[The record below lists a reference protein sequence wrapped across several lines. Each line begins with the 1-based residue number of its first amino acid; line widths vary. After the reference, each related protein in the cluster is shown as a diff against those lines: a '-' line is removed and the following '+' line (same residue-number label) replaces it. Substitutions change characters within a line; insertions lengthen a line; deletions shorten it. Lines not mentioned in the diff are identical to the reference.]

1 MKKWKYLK
9 GCEDDFAGHNTA
21 YLVVKSGSTGEI
33 FYLSIDYA
41 GRIEVIEGCGDV
53 VIAYREPITD
63 EQDLNDCIGAPEADV
78 RRGGFIPNTTSVGD
92 LSPEPSIMG
101 VPLRK
106 INGAETVTYPGIDAI
121 ITEREPVADEDD
133 LNECIGIPV
142 TDFGAVSDVDELI
155 TERGSRYGKFKDGAE
170 IMQELKDVMREVDG
184 WHNLTPSQREA
195 LDMIQHK
202 IGRILNGD
210 PTYDDSWKD
219 IAGYATL
226 IVNELNGEIK

>member
-1 MKKWKYLK
+1 MKKWKYRK
-9 GCEDDFAGHNTA
+9 GCEKDFDGHNSA
-21 YLVVKSGSTGEI
+21 VLVVKSGYTGET
-33 FYLSIDYA
+33 YCLGRYYA
-41 GRIEVIEGCGDV
+41 GRIGEIESLGDI

-63 EQDLNDCIGAPEADV
+63 EQDLNDCIGAPEAD
-78 RRGGFIPNTTSVGD
+78 
-92 LSPEPSIMG
+92 
-101 VPLRK
+101 
-106 INGAETVTYPGIDAI
+106 A
-121 ITEREPVADEDD
+121 TEK
-133 LNECIGIPV
+133 L
-142 TDFGAVSDVDELI
+142 T

>member
-1 MKKWKYLK
+1 MIKGKLVYSGTGGPVRIYKSQSIEHSYDDIQFESMTLKKV
-9 GCEDDFAGHNTA
+9 D
-21 YLVVKSGSTGEI
+21 
-33 FYLSIDYA
+33 A
-41 GRIEVIEGCGDV
+41 GRCARIEGIDKYGYKFFAEYPSWLFV
-53 VIAYREPITD
+53 FEND
-63 EQDLNDCIGAPEADV
+63 EKDLNDCIGAPEAD
-78 RRGGFIPNTTSVGD
+78 
-92 LSPEPSIMG
+92 
-101 VPLRK
+101 
-106 INGAETVTYPGIDAI
+106 A
-121 ITEREPVADEDD
+121 TEQ
-133 LNECIGIPV
+133 
-142 TDFGAVSDVDELI
+142 LI

>member
-1 MKKWKYLK
+1 MITGKLVYSGVGNPARLYRGIGGDFIKQTF
-9 GCEDDFAGHNTA
+9 DDIQFYSVSLN
-21 YLVVKSGSTGEI
+21 STGH
-33 FYLSIDYA
+33 SSA
-41 GRIEVIEGCGDV
+41 TIEGIDKYGYKFF
-53 VIAYREPITD
+53 AEYPSWSFKLAND

-78 RRGGFIPNTTSVGD
+78 KRGGFIPNTTFVGD
-92 LSPEPSIMG
+92 LNPEPSIMG

-106 INGAETVTYPGIDAI
+106 IDGAETVTYPGIDK
-121 ITEREPVADEDD
+121 
-133 LNECIGIPV
+133 
-142 TDFGAVSDVDELI
+142 LI
-155 TERGSRYGKFKDGAE
+155 TERGSRYGKFKDGAK
-170 IMQELKDVMREVDG
+170 IMQELKFVMREVDG

-226 IVNELNGEIK
+226 IVNELNGEVE

>member
-1 MKKWKYLK
+1 MKKWRYLK
-9 GCEDDFAGHNTA
+9 GCEKDFNAHNTA
-21 YLVVKSGSTGEI
+21 SLVVKSGRTGKI
-33 FYLSIDYA
+33 YYLSRYYTDRIGVFENA
-41 GRIEVIEGCGDV
+41 GDS
-53 VIAYREPITD
+53 VIAHRELIAD
-63 EQDLNDCIGAPEADV
+63 EDDLNERIGAPEADV
-78 RRGGFIPNTTSVGD
+78 KQGGFIPNTTFIGD
-92 LSPEPSIMG
+92 LNPEPSING
-101 VPLRK
+101 IPLRK
-106 INGAETVTYPGIDAI
+106 IEAAEIMQSLNDTM
-121 ITEREPVADEDD
+121 RE
-133 LNECIGIPV
+133 
-142 TDFGAVSDVDELI
+142 VDIESLI
-155 TERGSRYGKFKDGAE
+155 TERGSRYGKFNGGAE

>member
-9 GCEDDFAGHNTA
+9 GCENDFAGHNA
-21 YLVVKSGSTGEI
+21 AHLVVKSGRTGEI
-33 FYLSIDYA
+33 FYLSKYYA
-41 GRIEVIEGCGDV
+41 NRIKVIEGCGDI
-53 VIAYREPITD
+53 VIAHREPVAD
-63 EQDLNDCIGAPEADV
+63 KQDLNDCIGSPEVDV
-78 RRGGFIPNTTSVGD
+78 KRGGFIPNNTFVGD
-92 LSPEPSIMG
+92 LNPEPSIMG

-106 INGAETVTYPGIDAI
+106 IDGAETVTYPGVDA
-121 ITEREPVADEDD
+121 
-133 LNECIGIPV
+133 
-142 TDFGAVSDVDELI
+142 LI

>member
-9 GCEDDFAGHNTA
+9 GYEDDFAGHNAA
-21 YLVVKSGSTGEI
+21 YLVVKSGRTGEI
-33 FYLSIDYA
+33 FYLSKYYA

-63 EQDLNDCIGAPEADV
+63 EQDLNDCIGAPEAD
-78 RRGGFIPNTTSVGD
+78 
-92 LSPEPSIMG
+92 
-101 VPLRK
+101 
-106 INGAETVTYPGIDAI
+106 A
-121 ITEREPVADEDD
+121 TEQ
-133 LNECIGIPV
+133 
-142 TDFGAVSDVDELI
+142 LI

-184 WHNLTPSQREA
+184 WSNLTPSQREA

>member
-1 MKKWKYLK
+1 MSNWEYLK
-9 GCEDDFAGHNTA
+9 GCEKDFDGHKTA
-21 YLVVKSGSTGEI
+21 SVVVKSGLTGI
-33 FYLSIDYA
+33 IYYLSRYYVRKVSTFEGA
-41 GRIEVIEGCGDV
+41 GDI
-53 VIAYREPITD
+53 VIAIRIPVND
-63 EQDLNDCIGAPEADV
+63 EQDLNDCIGAPEAD
-78 RRGGFIPNTTSVGD
+78 
-92 LSPEPSIMG
+92 
-101 VPLRK
+101 
-106 INGAETVTYPGIDAI
+106 A
-121 ITEREPVADEDD
+121 TEQ
-133 LNECIGIPV
+133 
-142 TDFGAVSDVDELI
+142 LI

>member
-1 MKKWKYLK
+1 MKKWEYRK
-9 GCEDDFAGHNTA
+9 GCEKDFDGHNSA
-21 YLVVKSGSTGEI
+21 VLVVKSGRTGETY
-33 FYLSIDYA
+33 YLSSYYA
-41 GRIEVIEGCGDV
+41 GRIGEIEALGDI

-63 EQDLNDCIGAPEADV
+63 EQDLNDCIGAPEAD
-78 RRGGFIPNTTSVGD
+78 
-92 LSPEPSIMG
+92 
-101 VPLRK
+101 
-106 INGAETVTYPGIDAI
+106 A
-121 ITEREPVADEDD
+121 TEQ
-133 LNECIGIPV
+133 
-142 TDFGAVSDVDELI
+142 LI

-184 WHNLTPSQREA
+184 WRNLTASQREA